1 MWGARILRARAERY
15 VDGMKRVALIGYG
28 LGGRSFHAPLIAVT
42 DGLVLDAIVTSNPER
57 RRQASAEHPAARLLE
72 SADDVFANPRAFDLV
87 VVTTPNRT
95 HVPLARQALEAG
107 IPTVVDK
114 PLAPTS
120 AEAHALVELSR
131 RRKVLLTVYHNRRFD
146 GDFRVLTRLVRER
159 TIGAVHR
166 FESRFER
173 WRPQLKGGWREKAD
187 PLEAGGL
194 LFDLGSHLI
203 DQALQLFGPVAD
215 VYAEMDARRRDAQVD
230 DDVFLALTHENG
242 VRSHLWMTVLAAD
255 RAPRFRL
262 FGLEGTYTKLGTD
275 VQEEA
280 LRAGKRPGSPDW
292 GIEPRQ
298 QWGVISSG
306 ETTSTVPTP
315 PGAYQ
320 DFYAGVA
327 TSLTTGAPP
336 PVDPRDAAA
345 VIEVIEAAKV
355 RARTGAE
362 TD

>member
-1 MWGARILRARAERY
+1 MCRTVILRARAGSY
-15 VDGMKRVALIGYG
+15 VDRMKRVALIGYG

-42 DGLVLDAIVTSNPER
+42 PGLRLDAIVTSNPER
-57 RRQASAEHPAARLLE
+57 RRQATAEHPTARLLE
-72 SADDVFANPRAFDLV
+72 SAEDVFAHSRDFDLV

-95 HVPLARQALEAG
+95 HVPLARRALEAG

-120 AEAHALVELSR
+120 AEARELVELSR

-146 GDFRVLTRLVRER
+146 GDFRVLTRLVREQ
-159 TIGAVHR
+159 TLGAVHR

-187 PLEAGGL
+187 PHEAGGL

-215 VYAEMDARRRDAQVD
+215 VYAEADARRRDAQVD

-262 FGLEGTYTKLGTD
+262 FGLEGTYTKLGMD

-280 LRAGKRPGSPDW
+280 LRGGKRPGSPDW
-292 GIEPRQ
+292 GVEPREL
-298 QWGVISSG
+298 WGVIANG
-306 ETTSTVPTP
+306 ETTSPVPTP

-320 DFYAGVA
+320 DFYGGVA

-336 PVDPRDAAA
+336 PVDPRDAVA
-345 VIEVIEAAKV
+345 VIEVIETAKV

-362 TD
+362 RD